1 MSILLLY
8 KLQQCDPPVYLPH
21 NWWLAFDI
29 GHTYHMLEYVV
40 LVDDNGNEVGIGEKL
55 RTHEEGKLHRAFS
68 VFVFNSDG
76 ELLLQ
81 RRARTKYH
89 SGGLWTNTCCSH
101 PRPGEPRD
109 QAAYRRLKEE
119 MGFDCELR
127 EIFSFIYRTR
137 LDNNL
142 FEHEYD
148 HVFIGIHDG
157 DPTPNSEEVE
167 SWRWM
172 ALDVLKRDVQKN
184 PEAYTYWFKTSID
197 RVIATYQEQR
207 SP

>member
-1 MSILLLY
+1 
-8 KLQQCDPPVYLPH
+8 
-21 NWWLAFDI
+21 
-29 GHTYHMLEYVV
+29 MLEYVV

-68 VFVFNSDG
+68 VFVFNSNG

-119 MGFDCELR
+119 MGFGCELR

-137 LDNNL
+137 FDNNL

-172 ALDVLKRDVQKN
+172 ALDVLKWDVQEN
-184 PEAYTYWFKTSID
+184 SEAYTYWFKTSID
-197 RVIATYQEQR
+197 RVITTYQEQR